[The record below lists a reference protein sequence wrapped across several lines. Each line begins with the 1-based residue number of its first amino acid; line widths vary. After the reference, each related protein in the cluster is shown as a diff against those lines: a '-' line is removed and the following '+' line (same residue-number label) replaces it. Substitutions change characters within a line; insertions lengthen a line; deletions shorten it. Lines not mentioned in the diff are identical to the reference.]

1 MPLDPAP
8 APGSLDVP
16 PLAGWEG
23 VVVALLAVL
32 VVGLVFL
39 AAGALA
45 SASRRPSAE
54 WEAWLAGRSR
64 SRLDPTSPS
73 PAAPVGDA
81 PDDGVG
87 PSGPRLRR

>member
-8 APGSLDVP
+8 APGSPTVP

-23 VVVALLAVL
+23 VVLALLAVL

-39 AAGALA
+39 VVGALVTA
-45 SASRRPSAE
+45 TRRPSAE

-64 SRLDPTSPS
+64 SRFDPAS
-73 PAAPVGDA
+73 AAPGPPVEDA

-87 PSGPRLRR
+87 RHGPRGRR

>member
-1 MPLDPAP
+1 MPPDYAP
-8 APGSLDVP
+8 APGSPTVP

-45 SASRRPSAE
+45 TAARRPSPE

-64 SRLDPTSPS
+64 GGPDPTSP
-73 PAAPVGDA
+73 APGPPVEGA

-87 PSGPRLRR
+87 RYGPPARR